1 MHISLLKDA
10 LLGLGILGLVT
21 STIYGGLVA
30 WASLRFVQQTC
41 GSCTAGGCSLRPG
54 VSILKPLHGAEP
66 KLDAHLESFFNQQY
80 PDFELLFCARTADD
94 AGLKTA
100 RAVAARHPEV
110 PARFF
115 TTGEPPFAN
124 AKVASLEVMYNAARH
139 DLLIVSDSDVQVTPE
154 YLREVIAPF
163 ADPAV
168 GAVTCLYRGVVTETD
183 TNPTHAA
190 DPVAS
195 VERPSIW
202 ARLEGVGMSIEM
214 PSGVLVARMLE
225 GMHFLL
231 GPTMAVRRKCVEEIG
246 GFKSMGDYCS
256 DDFLLG
262 NWIAA
267 RGHRVELSHHVV
279 DHVILN
285 TGFLA
290 SVKHQVRWM
299 KSTRCSR
306 PKGHF
311 GTVLTFSMPFALLAA
326 TALLWMGNG
335 HAAAWALGWGI
346 GSRIL
351 LAGLVGGVVV
361 NERDL
366 LRTMLLYPLRDLMG
380 FGYWAASYANNRI
393 LWRGE
398 EYELLPGGAM
408 RPVHAP
414 ILKVTKPEHEAAL
427 TL

>member
-1 MHISLLKDA
+1 MHISLFKDA
-10 LLGLGILGLVT
+10 LLGLGLFGLLT

-30 WASLRFVQQTC
+30 WASLRFVQQTGGQC
-41 GSCTAGGCSLRPG
+41 SAGGCSLRPG

-66 KLDAHLESFFNQQY
+66 NLDAHLESFFSQQY
-80 PDFELLFCARTADD
+80 PNFELLFCARTADD
-94 AGLKTA
+94 AGLKAA
-100 RAVAARHPEV
+100 RAVAQRHPEV

-115 TTGEPPFAN
+115 TSGEPPFAN
-124 AKVASLEVMYNAARH
+124 AKVASLEVMYGAACH

-163 ADPAV
+163 ADPTV
-168 GAVTCLYRGVVTETD
+168 GAVTCLYRGVISEQD
-183 TNPTHAA
+183 AQHPGAP
-190 DPVAS
+190 D
-195 VERPSIW
+195 VEKPSIW

-225 GMHFLL
+225 GMQFLL
-231 GPTMAVRRKCVEEIG
+231 GPTMAVRRSCVQEIG
-246 GFKSMGDYCS
+246 GFKALGEYCS

-326 TALLWMGNG
+326 AAWLWMGNV
-335 HAAAWALGWGI
+335 HAAVWALAWGI

-361 NERDL
+361 NEREL
-366 LRTMLLYPLRDLMG
+366 LRTMLLHPLRDLMG
-380 FGYWAASYANNRI
+380 FGYWVASYTNNRI

-398 EYELLPGGAM
+398 EYELLDGGAM
-408 RPVHAP
+408 QPVHAAAAQTSEP
-414 ILKVTKPEHEAAL
+414 KHEAAL
-427 TL
+427 TH

>member
-10 LLGLGILGLVT
+10 LLGLGIFGLVT

-30 WASLRFVQQTC
+30 WASLQFIRQTC
-41 GSCTAGGCSLRPG
+41 VQCSAGGCSPRPG

-66 KLDAHLESFFNQQY
+66 NLDAHLESFFNQQY
-80 PDFELLFCARTADD
+80 AAFELLFCARTPED

-100 RAVAARHPEV
+100 RAVAERHPEV

-115 TTGEPPFAN
+115 TSGEPPFAN
-124 AKVASLEVMYNAARH
+124 AKVASLEVMYAAARH
-139 DLLIVSDSDVQVTPE
+139 DLLIISDSDVQVTPG
-154 YLREVIAPF
+154 YLREVIASF

-168 GAVTCLYRGVVTETD
+168 GAVTCLYRGVVSEPD
-183 TNPTHAA
+183 ARQPKAA
-190 DPVAS
+190 DVDK
-195 VERPSIW
+195 PSIW

-214 PSGVLVARMLE
+214 SSGVLVARMLE
-225 GMHFLL
+225 GMQFLL
-231 GPTMAVRRKCVEEIG
+231 GPTMAVRRRCVEELG
-246 GFKSMGDYCS
+246 GFKALGEYCS

-267 RGHRVELSHHVV
+267 RGHKVELSHHVI

-285 TGFLA
+285 TGFLS

-306 PKGHF
+306 PKGHL
-311 GTVLTFSMPFALLAA
+311 GTALTFCTPFALLAA
-326 TALLWMGNG
+326 AAWLWMGNV
-335 HAAAWALGWGI
+335 HAAVWALGWGI

-351 LAGLVGGVVV
+351 LAGLVGGVVL
-361 NERDL
+361 NERNL
-366 LRTMLLYPLRDLMG
+366 LQTMLLYPLRDLMG
-380 FGYWAASYANNRI
+380 FGYWVASYANNRI

-398 EYELLPGGAM
+398 EYELLQGGAM
-408 RPVHAP
+408 RPVHPASSKTAETP
-414 ILKVTKPEHEAAL
+414 KHEAAL
-427 TL
+427 TH